1 MDLVCLCMGCM
12 ENKGNVS
19 LCPYCGWV
27 EGSGP
32 VSPVHLIPGTIVY
45 QKYLLGKALGQG
57 GFGITYLGWDLYLDR
72 KLAVKEYFPREMS
85 YREVGMTV
93 VSLHSKGQVNQFNY
107 GLEKFLAEAKT
118 LAIFEGHPNIV
129 TVRDFFKENSTA
141 YLAMNYIEG
150 IAFSDYLSHKGG
162 IIPFEEAIRIMM
174 PMLDALRAVHENN
187 LLHRDIS
194 PDNIFVTSDGR
205 VILLD
210 FGAARHALGEQGKNL
225 SVILKPGYAPEE
237 QYRSRGKQGPWTDI
251 YAAAATI
258 YKAITGNMPPDA
270 LDRLNDDQII
280 RPSQLGVSISPEEEA
295 VMMKAMAVKAEN
307 RYQSVS
313 EFQDSIW
320 IAASAG
326 KGRVTTGQ
334 QHAESDLSSG
344 AEAQRS
350 VPVNEV
356 TESAISGAQKYQV
369 ESVNPRPVSHIGTVI
384 TIGRE
389 MGNDLILADSTVS
402 RFHAR
407 LYYNEGRWFISDLGS
422 THGTYL
428 NGQMVTSDMEVNR
441 DAIIRFSQTEILFDG
456 AGLFAKDGKLL
467 ASLERYPYQS
477 QYGFSNAEENII
489 VNNRFKNKS
498 VIIVLTALIFVVLF
512 SLIIFFNSDK
522 DKVYTTEPA
531 VVETQP
537 VAVETVNSGSAGS
550 LENAGDIETGTISYL
565 GGTYTGEL
573 KNGLPHGRGVLVYG
587 QEQTSMGIVK
597 RSERKYEGEWQE
609 GRMHGKGV
617 LTYPD
622 GSVKFGT
629 WENDLYLGR

>member
-1 MDLVCLCMGCM
+1 MDLAFLCMGCM
-12 ENKGNVS
+12 ENKGSAS

-27 EGSGP
+27 EASGP
-32 VSPVHLIPGTIVY
+32 VSALHLNPGTIVN

-85 YREVGMTV
+85 YREVGMTA
-93 VSLHSKGQVNQFNY
+93 VSLHSTGQESQFNY
-107 GLEKFLAEAKT
+107 GLEKFLSEAKT

-129 TVRDFFKENSTA
+129 TVRDFFKENNTA
-141 YLAMNYIEG
+141 YLVMNYIKG

-162 IIPFEEAIRIMM
+162 VIPFEEAIRIMM

-194 PDNIFVTSDGR
+194 PDNIFVTSEGR

-210 FGAARHALGEQGKNL
+210 FGAARHALGEQGRNL

-258 YKAITGNMPPDA
+258 YKATTGKMPPDA
-270 LDRLNDDQII
+270 LDRLSDDPIV
-280 RPSQLGVSISPEEEA
+280 RPSLLGASISIEEEA
-295 VMMKAMAVKAEN
+295 VVMKAMAVKAEN

-313 EFQDSIW
+313 EFQNSIW
-320 IAASAG
+320 VATSAH

-334 QHAESDLSSG
+334 QEVAINIDSCT
-344 AEAQRS
+344 EAQIS
-350 VPVNEV
+350 FPADEI
-356 TESAISGAQKYQV
+356 TESKIPGIQQYQV
-369 ESVNPRPVSHIGTVI
+369 ESVNPRPVSQIGTVI

-402 RFHAR
+402 RSHAR
-407 LYYNEGRWFISDLGS
+407 LYFNEGRWYISDLGS

-428 NGQMVTSDMEVNR
+428 NEQKVTTDTEVHK
-441 DAIIRFSQTEILFDG
+441 DAIIRFSQTEIFFDG
-456 AGLFAKDGKLL
+456 AGLYAKDGKLL
-467 ASLERYPYQS
+467 ANLESHPCQSRYIFSVSAGNSLIY
-477 QYGFSNAEENII
+477 NL
-489 VNNRFKNKS
+489 FKNKNA
-498 VIIVLTALIFVVLF
+498 IIALTALIVVILF
-512 SLIIFFNSDK
+512 SLIFLLFSGK
-522 DKVYTTEPA
+522 DRGYISGPA
-531 VVETQP
+531 VVENQP
-537 VAVETVNSGSAGS
+537 EAVEPVSSDIADTEV
-550 LENAGDIETGTISYL
+550 IETGTISYL

-573 KNGLPHGRGVLVYG
+573 KNGLPHGKGVLVYG

-609 GRMHGKGV
+609 GMMHGKGI

-622 GSVKFGT
+622 GSVKSGT
-629 WENDLYLGR
+629 WENDTYLGR

>member
-1 MDLVCLCMGCM
+1 MDLACLCMGCM
-12 ENKGNVS
+12 ENKGSAS

-32 VSPVHLIPGTIVY
+32 ISTLHLNPGSIVH
-45 QKYLLGKALGQG
+45 QKYFLGKALGQG

-85 YREVGMTV
+85 YREVGMTA
-93 VSLHSKGQVNQFNY
+93 VSLHSTGQENQFNY

-118 LAIFEGHPNIV
+118 LAVFEGHPNIV

-141 YLAMNYIEG
+141 YLVMNYIKG

-162 IIPFEEAIRIMM
+162 VIPFEEAIRIMM

-210 FGAARHALGEQGKNL
+210 FGAARHALGEQGRNL

-237 QYRSRGKQGPWTDI
+237 QYRSRGMQGPWTDI

-258 YKAITGNMPPDA
+258 YKAITGKMPPDA

-280 RPSQLGVSISPEEEA
+280 RPSQHGASISIEEEA

-313 EFQDSIW
+313 EFQNSIW
-320 IAASAG
+320 VATSAG

-334 QHAESDLSSG
+334 QHTESNLYSG

-350 VPVNEV
+350 VPVYEV
-356 TESAISGAQKYQV
+356 TESALSGAQQYQV
-369 ESVNPRPVSHIGTVI
+369 ESVNPLPVSQIGAVI

-389 MGNDLILADSTVS
+389 MGNDLVLADNTVS
-402 RFHAR
+402 RSHAR

-428 NGQMVTSDMEVNR
+428 NEQKITADTEVHK
-441 DAIIRFSQTEILFDG
+441 DSIIRFSQTEIFFDG
-456 AGLFAKDGKLL
+456 AGLYAKDGKLL
-467 ASLERYPYQS
+467 ASLGNYPYQL
-477 QYGFSNAEENII
+477 QHGFPSSDEKSI
-489 VNNRFKNKS
+489 VNNLLKNKS
-498 VIIVLTALIFVVLF
+498 AIIVLTALIAVVLI
-512 SLIIFFNSDK
+512 SLIFLLFSGK
-522 DKVYTTEPA
+522 DRGYIAGPA
-531 VVETQP
+531 VVENQP
-537 VAVETVNSGSAGS
+537 VAVEPVNSDS
-550 LENAGDIETGTISYL
+550 LDSNDVETGTISYL

-573 KNGLPHGRGVLVYG
+573 KNGLPHGTGVLVYG
-587 QEQTSMGIVK
+587 EEQTSMGIVK
-597 RSERKYEGEWQE
+597 RSERKYEGEWQD
-609 GRMHGKGV
+609 GMMHGKGV

-622 GSVKFGT
+622 GSVKSGI
-629 WENDLYLGR
+629 WEKDVYVNR